1 MAAEAAGPIA
11 PARPAPA
18 RTARRGRP
26 WLKPGIFLG
35 GLVPLV
41 SLVQRGI
48 QGQLGPDPIALV
60 ENETGLVALIFLT
73 AALACTPLRYVFG
86 WTWQMAAR
94 RQLGLFAFGYAIVHM
109 LTYVVLDQVFD
120 WRVIVEDV
128 IQRPFITAGMGALVL
143 MTPLAITSTNAWV
156 RKLGFKRWQLLHRL
170 AYVAGVLAVI
180 HFILRVKIDVS
191 QPLTY
196 AIVVAIL
203 LGIRAATWFR
213 KRRLQTAA

>member
-1 MAAEAAGPIA
+1 MAAEAARPAA
-11 PARPAPA
+11 PVRPAPA
-18 RTARRGRP
+18 RTAGRGRP

-35 GLVPLV
+35 GLVPLL
-41 SLVQRGI
+41 SLIQRAT
-48 QGQLGPDPIALV
+48 QGQLGPDPIAQI
-60 ENETGLVALIFLT
+60 ENETGLTALIFLV

-94 RQLGLFAFGYAIVHM
+94 RQLGLFAFGYAVFHM
-109 LTYVVLDQVFD
+109 LSYIGGDQVFD
-120 WRVIVEDV
+120 WRVIVEDI
-128 IQRPFITAGMGALVL
+128 IQRPFITAGMGAVIL

-196 AIVVAIL
+196 ATVLAIL
-203 LGIRAATWFR
+203 LGIRAASWLR
-213 KRRLQTAA
+213 KRRLEKAG